1 VTTSTAPRPIRHP
14 LDPRNPLAGVYIA
27 IALFELAEGALR
39 FLVPL
44 NLNRNGLGPE
54 LIGLIIFVFS
64 LTSLLSRGAAAAIY
78 RPGRARLM
86 IVGAGIASTIA
97 YLFTPFVDDPV
108 LFAALMA
115 FDGFGWGVATTSL
128 LATMMVVTPRSI
140 TPAVAMGWYVG
151 FQGVAFALATTV
163 GGLLA
168 ELAGIQIAMVV
179 LATMPVMAAVLIAV
193 RLPRRE
199 EPGSADVGALL
210 DGLEAADLDEPIIR
224 RHRTGMRHGV
234 HVARKSLRGL
244 PLAVWVAALVAAYLN
259 IMNGL
264 LQSFFPLLGL
274 ALGLSI
280 AQIGTLSSIRSAI
293 SAIARFGAGWL
304 FSRVRAT
311 RLHLPL
317 LGLALGLSIAQIGT
331 LSSIRS
337 AISAI
342 ARFGAGWL
350 FSRVRA
356 TRLHLPLLAVSA
368 ATLALIPSAGSYLLN
383 VPLFAMNGVSR
394 GLLRVTSG
402 AAAMESTRRDQAGLT
417 AAVMTAGLDVG
428 KMIGPLIG
436 GIVAA
441 AIGLDWMF
449 RTVPLAFLLVMVAL
463 VVLGGRHADRS
474 AAQRRGPN
482 LTG

>member
-317 LGLALGLSIAQIGT
+317 L
-331 LSSIRS
+331 
-337 AISAI
+337 
-342 ARFGAGWL
+342 
-350 FSRVRA
+350 
-356 TRLHLPLLAVSA
+356 AVSA

-463 VVLGGRHADRS
+463 GVLGGRHADRS

>member
-1 VTTSTAPRPIRHP
+1 MTTSTAPRPIRHP

-317 LGLALGLSIAQIGT
+317 L
-331 LSSIRS
+331 
-337 AISAI
+337 
-342 ARFGAGWL
+342 
-350 FSRVRA
+350 
-356 TRLHLPLLAVSA
+356 AVSA

>member
-1 VTTSTAPRPIRHP
+1 MTTSTAPRPIRHP

-97 YLFTPFVDDPV
+97 YLFTPFVNDPV

-317 LGLALGLSIAQIGT
+317 L
-331 LSSIRS
+331 
-337 AISAI
+337 
-342 ARFGAGWL
+342 
-350 FSRVRA
+350 
-356 TRLHLPLLAVSA
+356 AVSA

>member
-317 LGLALGLSIAQIGT
+317 L
-331 LSSIRS
+331 
-337 AISAI
+337 
-342 ARFGAGWL
+342 
-350 FSRVRA
+350 
-356 TRLHLPLLAVSA
+356 AVSA

>member
-97 YLFTPFVDDPV
+97 YLFTPFVNDPV

-317 LGLALGLSIAQIGT
+317 L
-331 LSSIRS
+331 
-337 AISAI
+337 
-342 ARFGAGWL
+342 
-350 FSRVRA
+350 
-356 TRLHLPLLAVSA
+356 AVSA

>member
-1 VTTSTAPRPIRHP
+1 MTTPPAPRPIRHP

-78 RPGRARLM
+78 RPERARSM
-86 IVGAGIASTIA
+86 IVGAGSASTIA
-97 YLFTPFVDDPV
+97 YLFTPLVDDPV
-108 LFAALMA
+108 VFAALMA

-168 ELAGIQIAMVV
+168 EVAGIQLAMVV
-179 LATMPVMAAVLIAV
+179 LATLPVMAAVLIAV

-199 EPGSADVGALL
+199 EPGSADDGALP
-210 DGLEAADLDEPIIR
+210 DGSEAADLDEPIIR
-224 RHRTGMRHGV
+224 QHRTGMRHGV

-244 PLAVWVAALVAAYLN
+244 PLAVWAAALVAAYLN

-317 LGLALGLSIAQIGT
+317 LT
-331 LSSIRS
+331 
-337 AISAI
+337 
-342 ARFGAGWL
+342 
-350 FSRVRA
+350 
-356 TRLHLPLLAVSA
+356 VSA
-368 ATLALIPSAGSYLLN
+368 ATLALIPSAGSYLLD

-441 AIGLDWMF
+441 VIGLDWMF

-474 AAQRRGPN
+474 AAQRRDPN

>member
-1 VTTSTAPRPIRHP
+1 MTTSTAPRPIRHP

-54 LIGLIIFVFS
+54 LIGLVIFVFS

-168 ELAGIQIAMVV
+168 ELAGIQLAMVV

-193 RLPRRE
+193 RLPRHE

-210 DGLEAADLDEPIIR
+210 DGSEAADLDEPIIR

-264 LQSFFPLLGL
+264 LQSFF
-274 ALGLSI
+274 
-280 AQIGTLSSIRSAI
+280 
-293 SAIARFGAGWL
+293 
-304 FSRVRAT
+304 
-311 RLHLPL
+311 PL

-463 VVLGGRHADRS
+463 VVLGGRRADRS